1 MRGRVSWRASLPRY
15 ISSVIMSAPSQQS
28 LATNI
33 YATPKTF
40 MDMLVECAQFL
51 DRARQDEGCSKADVL
66 DSLEN
71 RLSLLAGK
79 LASHPA
85 CSEFRIELA

>member
-1 MRGRVSWRASLPRY
+1 
-15 ISSVIMSAPSQQS
+15 MSAPSAAS
-28 LATNI
+28 SAAAGGGVSSNI

-40 MDMLVECAQFL
+40 MDMLVECSQYL
-51 DRARQDEGCSKADVL
+51 DRARHDAGCSKTDVL
-66 DSLEN
+66 DSMEN

-85 CSEFRIELA
+85 CCDFRIELGGGAC